1 MNYEIEL
8 KGKIIA
14 TFEELEDAEHFLEY
28 KRERLLFERNSEI
41 LDKIAEENNLDRRY
55 PGTFSNAIVMP
66 YYDKA
71 REQVNQDCRLVS
83 K

>member
-41 LDKIAEENNLDRRY
+41 LDKIAEENNRI
-55 PGTFSNAIVMP
+55 G
-66 YYDKA
+66 
-71 REQVNQDCRLVS
+71 
-83 K
+83 

>member
-71 REQVNQDCRLVS
+71 REQVKQDCRLVS